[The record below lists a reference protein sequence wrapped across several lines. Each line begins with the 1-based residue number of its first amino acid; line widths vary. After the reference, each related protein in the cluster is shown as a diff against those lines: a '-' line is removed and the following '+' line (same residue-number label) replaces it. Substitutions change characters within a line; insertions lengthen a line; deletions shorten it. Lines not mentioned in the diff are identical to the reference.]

1 MAKKEYLIRLGE
13 RARKRHYHETDKGDI
28 VAFMVQLEVKVKEG
42 FWQPV
47 IRYDCAHNFAHCDR
61 YNIKGDH
68 RKEELSLNYKE
79 ALDLADKEINA
90 NWDLYQERFLR
101 GNFP

>member
-1 MAKKEYLIRLGE
+1 MKLTKAISSPLW
-13 RARKRHYHETDKGDI
+13 
-28 VAFMVQLEVKVKEG
+28 VQLEVKVREG

-68 RKEELSLNYKE
+68 RKEELSLNCTE